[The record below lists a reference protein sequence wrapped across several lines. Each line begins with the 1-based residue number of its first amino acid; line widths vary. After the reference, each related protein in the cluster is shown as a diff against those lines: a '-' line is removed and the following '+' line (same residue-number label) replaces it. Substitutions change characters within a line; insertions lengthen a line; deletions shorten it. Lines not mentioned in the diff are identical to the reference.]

1 MYKADILVI
10 SEPKIS
16 GDQATKVANSLGFS
30 HVCIE
35 DANGFSGGIW
45 LLWNK
50 WNFDLDVVDH
60 NMQSITALV
69 TDVTNT

>member
-1 MYKADILVI
+1 MI

-16 GDQATKVANSLGFS
+16 GDHATKVANSLGFF

-35 DANGFSGGIW
+35 DANGFFGGIW

-50 WNFDLDVVDH
+50 WNFDLNVVDH

-69 TDVTNT
+69 TDAINL